1 MVQLT
6 SSLVLVAA
14 FAAVAPSFA
23 APVVQ
28 EDNGYYARQTYD
40 EVDVR
45 ELEEILARTPQPWL
59 RAAGKVLSKVGTIG
73 TVASIGTSIAGMFKS
88 KDKKRSL
95 DFEDELEFRQF
106 VEELS
111 EREIQELEERW
122 LRLAGKVLSKV
133 GTIGTV
139 ASIGSS
145 IGGMFKSNKKRSFD
159 FDEDLEYREF
169 DDELSE
175 RELQELEERWL
186 RVAGKVLNGLGTAG
200 TIASIGSSIK
210 GHFSKNKR
218 SLYESEEEELFM
230 RMLADINEEAASLE
244 RRYEYASLNELD

>member
-1 MVQLT
+1 MVQLS

-59 RAAGKVLSKVGTIG
+59 RTAGKVLSKVGTIG

-95 DFEDELEFRQF
+95 DFDDELEFREF

-145 IGGMFKSNKKRSFD
+145 IGGMFKSKKRSFD
-159 FDEDLEYREF
+159 FEDDLEYREF

-210 GHFSKNKR
+210 GHFSKKKR
-218 SLYESEEEELFM
+218 SLYESDEEELFM
-230 RMLADINEEAASLE
+230 RMLADLNEEVASLE
-244 RRYEYASLNELD
+244 RRHEYPSLNELD